1 MKAFNS
7 LTIVSLSLLLLTSCG
22 VINSKDYDGHRL
34 DVTIV
39 EADVEK
45 DRPNAIA
52 TMLLISSPSPMTQR
66 KNVFL
71 KVAAQES
78 GCIPIEETLVLM
90 GGLNALAAVELDCG

>member
-1 MKAFNS
+1 
-7 LTIVSLSLLLLTSCG
+7 
-22 VINSKDYDGHRL
+22 
-34 DVTIV
+34 
-39 EADVEK
+39 
-45 DRPNAIA
+45 
-52 TMLLISSPSPMTQR
+52 MTQR